1 MLAVTMGLLIWPSL
15 RYFVATEKRV
25 ILLRLQFLASVTA
38 SIGSGL
44 IYLETAPGP
53 KSNAN
58 NIILIW
64 FELSVATS
72 VGCLMY
78 IPFETFQ
85 ILKTRVVGDIMA
97 PWARM
102 SGKYTFVLRTNDEAC

>member
-1 MLAVTMGLLIWPSL
+1 MLAVTMGLLIWPLL
-15 RYFVATEKRV
+15 RYFVATKKRV
-25 ILLRLQFLASVTA
+25 ILLRLQFLASVSA

-64 FELSVATS
+64 SELSVATS
-72 VGCLMY
+72 VGCLLF

-85 ILKTRVVGDIMA
+85 ILKTRVGDITA

-102 SGKYTFVLRTNDEAC
+102 SGKYTFVLRTNEAC